1 MGSSCR
7 RCGPRWWRGPGTHSS
22 CSKSAPG
29 DAGGSLHNVCPNATW
44 IPARATRL
52 SFSGAHRSHLHAP
65 NENNAGCSPAFS
77 PMSPSGLLC
86 HGNRRKLLDMPARNF
101 WIPRNY
107 SHWMYSEVWVG
118 FFFLHLRLFIVCT
131 HSYVLYAFSNVW
143 PCRLIVAI

>member
-1 MGSSCR
+1 MGHAGGEAREPIHPAVNLPLEMQGEVCTMSAQTPPGSPP
-7 RCGPRWWRGPGTHSS
+7 GPRGFHSQELTDPTYMHPM
-22 CSKSAPG
+22 KTML
-29 DAGGSLHNVCPNATW
+29 DA
-44 IPARATRL
+44 AR
-52 SFSGAHRSHLHAP
+52 P
-65 NENNAGCSPAFS
+65 SP